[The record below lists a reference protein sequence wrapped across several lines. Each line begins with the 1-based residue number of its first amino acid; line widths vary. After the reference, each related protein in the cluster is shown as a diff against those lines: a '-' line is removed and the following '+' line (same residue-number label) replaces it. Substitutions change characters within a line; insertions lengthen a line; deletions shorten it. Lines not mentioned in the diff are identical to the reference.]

1 MQWAVNQNSL
11 QIPTALPEIT
21 SLEVEA
27 ECKIMY
33 YWNFSYI
40 NIHEVH
46 HISVKGSKNSYSS
59 VCVN

>member
-33 YWNFSYI
+33 YWNFNCI
-40 NIHEVH
+40 DIHEVH
-46 HISVKGSKNSYSS
+46 HISVKGSKNP
-59 VCVN
+59 